1 MLIWFIYLLQTVN
14 PFPNEWFIPLCKD
27 STFKLT
33 EIYKKNKKK
42 HLEKISSP
50 SKYST
55 LTSLEVAGIEKV
67 SIVSYIP

>member
-1 MLIWFIYLLQTVN
+1 MR
-14 PFPNEWFIPLCKD
+14 WFIPFCKD

-33 EIYKKNKKK
+33 EIKKK
-42 HLEKISSP
+42 KKKPEKISSP

-55 LTSLEVAGIEKV
+55 LTSLEVAGIEKA

>member
-1 MLIWFIYLLQTVN
+1 MR
-14 PFPNEWFIPLCKD
+14 WFIPLCKD

-33 EIYKKNKKK
+33 EIYKKKKKNK

-55 LTSLEVAGIEKV
+55 LTSLEVAGIEKL